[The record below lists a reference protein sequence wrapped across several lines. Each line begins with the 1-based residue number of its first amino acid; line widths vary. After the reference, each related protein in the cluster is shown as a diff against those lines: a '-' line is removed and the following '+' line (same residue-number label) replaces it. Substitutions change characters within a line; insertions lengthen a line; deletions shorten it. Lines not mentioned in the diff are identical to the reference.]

1 MNEERVVMCSSS
13 MHEELGVGCSSS
25 TNEEPGV
32 GNDVEVAEDKPDAPR
47 WGQDFALVQIAP

>member
-32 GNDVEVAEDKPDAPR
+32 GNEVEVAEDKPDAPR
-47 WGQDFALVQIAP
+47 CLLT

>member
-25 TNEEPGV
+25 TNEKPVV
-32 GNDVEVAEDKPDAPR
+32 GNDVEVAEDKPDALR
-47 WGQDFALVQIAP
+47 CLLT